1 MDDEKSIRESLGKVL
16 RTEGYEVVLGEDG
29 EEAIQKLI
37 QEPIDILVL
46 DIGLPVKD
54 GWAALRWL
62 AQVNPLFPVIL
73 ITGRWKQAELAEA
86 AGVDVLMEKPL
97 NVPNVAPDTSMSCSR
112 NSRKSAA
119 GNALSEACLAISG
132 SSANRCSNASTTP
145 VSIRRAAPFQRS
157 LNMKKVILVVDDDPQ
172 IRESL
177 GKLLSCRGLPSGI
190 GGRWAAEHR
199 NI

>member
-1 MDDEKSIRESLGKVL
+1 MPGKILLVDDEKSIRESLGKVL

-29 EEAIQKLI
+29 QEAIQKLI

-97 NVPNVAPDTSMSCSR
+97 NVPMLLQNIHDLLQEPPEVRGGKRPFRNVSCDIGKFCEQVLKR
-112 NSRKSAA
+112 
-119 GNALSEACLAISG
+119 L
-132 SSANRCSNASTTP
+132 TTP
-145 VSIRRAAPFQRS
+145 YA
-157 LNMKKVILVVDDDPQ
+157 
-172 IRESL
+172 
-177 GKLLSCRGLPSGI
+177 SG
-190 GGRWAAEHR
+190 GPRHS
-199 NI
+199 NDH